1 MKSIV
6 LCSRRYKTAEYFK
19 EYDFV
24 YIIKEDDHSTYLEI
38 LEWLEDNDIWYHSVH
53 RDISA
58 LNYEVLYMS
67 EENAMAF
74 KLRWL

>member
-1 MKSIV
+1 MMKSIV
-6 LCSRRYKTAEYFK
+6 LSNESGRDGYFI

-24 YIIKEDDHSTYLEI
+24 YVMKKGDPIYLEI
-38 LEWLEDNDIWYHSVH
+38 LQWLEDNGIWYHSVH

-58 LNYEVLYMS
+58 LNYEILYMS